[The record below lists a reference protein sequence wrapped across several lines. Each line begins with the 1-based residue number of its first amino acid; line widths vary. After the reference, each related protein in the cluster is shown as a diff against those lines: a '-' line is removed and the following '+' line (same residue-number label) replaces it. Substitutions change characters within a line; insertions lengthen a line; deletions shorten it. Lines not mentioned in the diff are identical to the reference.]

1 MSSSGKKLF
10 GGVDSSVFWPATI
23 ITLAFGILFLIFPER
38 SSEILGNIHRF
49 TLHEL
54 GWFFLIATLILL
66 GICVFYAFGPTGNIV
81 LGKKGE
87 KPILKTGTWLGM
99 ILTAGT
105 GGSLLYLASI
115 EWIWIIGAPPYGY
128 APESADAF
136 RAAMAYGMFHWGP
149 SAWAFYIVCAVP
161 IGYFFFA
168 KRRNNMKMS
177 EYARPL
183 IGDKADGLL
192 GHTLNFF
199 YIFGLLGGVMTS
211 VALGTPPM
219 ASGISYVLGFG
230 MEAPV
235 WISVLVIALWT
246 FIPLFA
252 FTFGLKKGLA
262 KLSQI
267 NIYAF
272 YGLFAVVMLAGPT
285 WFIFNMSTEGMGQMI
300 QNFVSMSLNTDP
312 VSGGGFPQGWTIFY
326 MSWWAVYAM
335 PFGLFIA
342 RISKGR
348 TIKQLVIGGLS
359 AGSIGSMLFYMVFPA
374 FGMSQQLAGTTD
386 LVQTMAT
393 YDRGGVAVD
402 MFRHFEIF
410 GMNIGIFMV
419 IAFTLI
425 VLLSFITGHVSV
437 GYALAA
443 ASEKEMTQDADP
455 QKWNVGFW
463 LLLAGFVSLSLFLI
477 NPGALAPLQ
486 TVSIISGF
494 PIVFCIFILVF
505 AFFKQIG
512 KDFPN
517 GIPTKK
523 HSKDLIY
530 IDADENQA

>member
-1 MSSSGKKLF
+1 MASSQKKLF
-10 GGVDSSVFWPATI
+10 GGIDSTVFWPATL
-23 ITLAFGILFLIFPER
+23 ITLAFGVLFLMFPER
-38 SSEILGNIHRF
+38 SSEILGNIHSF
-49 TLHEL
+49 TLNEL
-54 GWFFLIATLILL
+54 GWFFLFATIILL
-66 GICVFYAFGPTGNIV
+66 GICILYAFGPTGNIV
-81 LGKKGE
+81 LGQKGE
-87 KPILKTGTWLGM
+87 KPDFKTSTWLGF
-99 ILTAGT
+99 ILVAGT

-128 APESADAF
+128 AAESADAF

-183 IGDKADGLL
+183 IGDRADGLV
-192 GHTLNFF
+192 GHVLNFF

-211 VALGTPPM
+211 VAMGTPPM
-219 ASGISYVLGFG
+219 ASGISYVLGLG
-230 MEAPV
+230 LEAPM
-235 WISVLVIALWT
+235 WINIMVIALWT
-246 FIPLFA
+246 LIPLVG

-262 KLSQI
+262 KMSQM

-272 YGLFAVVMLAGPT
+272 YALFAVVMLAGPT
-285 WFIFNMSTEGMGQMI
+285 WFIFNMSVEGMGQMI

-312 VSGGGFPQGWTIFY
+312 VGASGFPQAWTIFY

-374 FGMSQQLAGTTD
+374 FGMSQQLDGTSD
-386 LVQTMAT
+386 LVYTLAE
-393 YDRGGVAVD
+393 YGRGGVAVE

-410 GMNIGIFMV
+410 GMNIGTFMV
-419 IAFTLI
+419 LAFTLI
-425 VLLSFITGHVSV
+425 VLFSFITGHVSV
-437 GYALAA
+437 GYSLAA
-443 ASEKEMTQDADP
+443 ASEKEMTQDSDP
-455 QKWNVGFW
+455 QKWNVAFW
-463 LLLAGFVSLSLFLI
+463 LLLAGFVSLSLFLV
-477 NPGALAPLQ
+477 NPDALAPLQ
-486 TVSIISGF
+486 TVSIIAGF
-494 PIVFCIFILVF
+494 PIVFCIFILVL
-505 AFFKQIG
+505 AFYKQVER
-512 KDFPN
+512 DFPN
-517 GIPTKK
+517 GIPNKK

-530 IDADENQA
+530 IDGEENA